1 MEVVMITFGSI
12 ALAAFLGALGWLVRK
27 LLESYDVKL
36 DGFSQALEAHG
47 NRFDKALEA
56 NSNKLEA
63 YSIRFDKALEA
74 NNTKLDKLA
83 EDHRQLAVDL
93 KKLEGEFSVE
103 LKKLEGKLSGDLKKL
118 EGEVRGIHNTLQI
131 GFGLRAA
138 SDTD

>member
-36 DGFSQALEAHG
+36 DGFSKALEAH
-47 NRFDKALEA
+47 
-56 NSNKLEA
+56 
-63 YSIRFDKALEA
+63 SIRFDKALEA

-83 EDHRQLAVDL
+83 EDHKQLAVDL

-103 LKKLEGKLSGDLKKL
+103 LKKLEVKLSVEMKPVSYTHL
-118 EGEVRGIHNTLQI
+118 TLPTI
-131 GFGLRAA
+131 Y
-138 SDTD
+138 SV